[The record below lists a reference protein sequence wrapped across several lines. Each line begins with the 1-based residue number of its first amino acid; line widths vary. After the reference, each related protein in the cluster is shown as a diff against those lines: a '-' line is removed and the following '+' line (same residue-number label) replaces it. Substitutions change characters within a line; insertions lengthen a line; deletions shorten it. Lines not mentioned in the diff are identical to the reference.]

1 MFDSKTADHWGTTP
15 GFTGQLCRWTWF
27 REAFLQLLPQVAQP
41 EQAGTVAAAST
52 QELADAFWRWM
63 SVLDAY
69 RTYEPLDPE
78 DFAHYAAG
86 MLLAFLI
93 HARKTK
99 ESYVA
104 HRARV
109 RTLTRAALTVLAA
122 WRLALGARPLE
133 VNGVDEQSVH
143 WLSFIENVAENPYT
157 AVAFLDFFT
166 HKEPV
171 WQFPT
176 LLIDRPP
183 FQRAL
188 DRKRVNNC
196 ALASGAKHLAR

>member
-1 MFDSKTADHWGTTP
+1 MFDSKTADLWGTTP

-27 REAFLQLLPQVAQP
+27 REAFLQLVQQAGQA
-41 EQAGTVAAAST
+41 EQAGANTDFNT
-52 QELADAFWRWM
+52 QELADAFWPWM
-63 SVLDAY
+63 SALDAY

-93 HARKTK
+93 NARKTR
-99 ESYVA
+99 EPYVS

-109 RTLTRAALTVLAA
+109 RALTRAVLTVLAA
-122 WRLALGARPLE
+122 WRLAIGARPLD
-133 VNGVDEQSVH
+133 VNDVDEQSAR
-143 WLSFIENVAENPYT
+143 WLSFVENVAEDPYT

-166 HKEPV
+166 HREPV

-188 DRKRVNNC
+188 EQHP
-196 ALASGAKHLAR
+196 AA